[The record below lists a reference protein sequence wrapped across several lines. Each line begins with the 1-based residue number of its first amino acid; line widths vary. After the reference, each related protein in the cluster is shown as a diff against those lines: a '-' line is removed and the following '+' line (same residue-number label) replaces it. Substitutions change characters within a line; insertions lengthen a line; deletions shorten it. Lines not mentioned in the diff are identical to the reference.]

1 MSTSLPQQLE
11 RAARLSGGRAS
22 VFTRDAEWTWA
33 QVRDRV
39 ATLAGALQGEGL
51 VTGDRVAILS
61 SNSVDY
67 LALYYA
73 IPWAGGISLPV
84 NARFNAEEIAFLLRD
99 ANVRFVVVDAAHY
112 EVATQAVAHADVS
125 TTMVSF
131 DVACPGCIDLAAHSK
146 IAAASPA
153 GDSPATIFYTGGT
166 TGAPKGVPLTHA
178 GLVFASMQ
186 WAQTMGIRHDER
198 VLIAIP
204 MFHLAAGLNAIA
216 SAVLACDVVI
226 EPHFVPAETLAVI
239 ESRRVSKAAFVP
251 AVLDMMISAPE
262 FANADISSLTKVSY
276 GGAPMPLPIL
286 ERAIEG
292 MPQTAFY
299 QIYGQTESGGVA
311 TCLGPEFHVL
321 SGPQSGKQTTAGR
334 PVVGTDLR
342 LCDDKGR
349 DVPQG
354 QPGEVCLR
362 SPALTPGYWNAPEKT
377 AELFFGDWLRT
388 GDVGVQD
395 ADGFITIVDRIKD
408 MIISGGENVFA
419 GEVEAAVYLLPA
431 VLECAVIGV
440 PDDKWG
446 ERVHAVVRLSPD
458 GELDADTLIQ
468 HTREHLA
475 DYKAV
480 RTVEFV
486 TDPLPR
492 SPMNKVL
499 KRIVREQSNA
509 NSSSK
514 GTE

>member
-1 MSTSLPQQLE
+1 MSLPQQLE
-11 RAARLSGGRAS
+11 RAARLSGARSS
-22 VFTRDAEWTWA
+22 VFTREAEWTWG

-39 ATLAGALQGEGL
+39 AILAGALQVEGL
-51 VTGDRVAILS
+51 VAGDRVAILS
-61 SNSVDY
+61 ANSVDY

-84 NARFNAEEIAFLLRD
+84 NARFNAEEIAFLLKD
-99 ANVRFVVVDAAHY
+99 AEVRFVVVDAAHY
-112 EVATQAVAHADVS
+112 DVALEAVSNAQVN
-125 TTMVSF
+125 TTVLSF
-131 DVACPGCIDLAAHSK
+131 DAACPNSIDLANQSE
-146 IAAASPA
+146 IAAVSLDC
-153 GDSPATIFYTGGT
+153 DSPATIFYTGGT

-186 WAQTMGIRHDER
+186 WAQTMSIRHDER

-216 SAVLACDVVI
+216 SAVLACDLVI

-239 ESRRVSKAAFVP
+239 EARRVSKVAFVP

-262 FANADISSLTKVSY
+262 FVGSDLTSLKKISY
-276 GGAPMPLPIL
+276 GGAPMPMPIL
-286 ERAIEG
+286 ERAIAAL
-292 MPQTAFY
+292 PQTAFY

-321 SGPQSGKQTTAGR
+321 SGPNSGKQATAGR

-342 LCDDKGR
+342 LCDDQGQ

-377 AELFFGDWLRT
+377 VDLFFGDWLRT
-388 GDVGVQD
+388 GDVAVQD

-431 VLECAVIGV
+431 VLECAVIGM

-446 ERVHAVVRLSPD
+446 ERVHAVVRLSPE
-458 GELDADTLIQ
+458 GELDADTLMQ

-480 RTVEFV
+480 RSVEFV

-509 NSSSK
+509 NVQSK
-514 GTE
+514 GTD